1 MKDRGF
7 SESSVGDSH
16 LTLTSLSTVS
26 VRPGTSYVTARLC
39 RREELSLHRAGVQFC
54 SAVKVGLRG
63 LAHGVCVVDGSVDDT
78 FSSGDAGFWHD
89 QTLQVSVTPV
99 NTKLADAMY

>member
-1 MKDRGF
+1 MLQLVC
-7 SESSVGDSH
+7 VGEQS
-16 LTLTSLSTVS
+16 
-26 VRPGTSYVTARLC
+26 
-39 RREELSLHRAGVQFC
+39 SLHRAGVQFC
-54 SAVKVGLRG
+54 SAVKMGLRG

-78 FSSGDAGFWHD
+78 FSSGGAGLWHD